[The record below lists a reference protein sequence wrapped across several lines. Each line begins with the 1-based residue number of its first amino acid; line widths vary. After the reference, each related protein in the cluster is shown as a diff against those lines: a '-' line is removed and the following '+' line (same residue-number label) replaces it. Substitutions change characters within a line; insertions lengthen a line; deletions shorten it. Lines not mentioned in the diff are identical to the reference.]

1 MPQII
6 TCNKADLVEVDSN
19 IEKELPITKRLIN
32 IMKLAKTGLKAS
44 FVSCQD
50 FKFNPFWFKN
60 IHNNGV
66 VNT

>member
-6 TCNKADLVEVDSN
+6 TCNKADLVEVESN

-44 FVSCQD
+44 FIRFQD
-50 FKFNPFWFKN
+50 FKFNPF
-60 IHNNGV
+60 
-66 VNT
+66 